1 MAQQSQPASVE
12 GSPQQSAPLAGTL
25 VVCTD
30 VGRSRSHNEDNFIIF
45 DVRQR
50 SKLEAGKEFRYSFAS
65 PGLLVGVADGMG
77 GHSSGQVASQLCV
90 ETLPTEFLKLV
101 PKDAGGDTDWDA
113 LLAQAVHAT
122 NEALLTTAKGNR
134 EYEGMGTTLT
144 SAWLVGSRAIVAQ
157 VGDSRAY
164 HLHEGSFTQ
173 LTRDQTVL
181 NSVSEVE
188 RQALLNTPF
197 ENMLLQALGAMT
209 QLDVV
214 ITTTELAAGDYL
226 LLCSDGLY
234 RVVSPEQMA
243 EVLKGPE
250 PLRKKAENLI
260 QKAND
265 GGGPD
270 NITVILCEVLTRG
283 AAE

>member
-12 GSPQQSAPLAGTL
+12 GSPQQSAHLAGTL

-45 DVRQR
+45 DVGQR
-50 SKLEAGKEFRYSFAS
+50 SKLEAAKEVRYAFAT

-144 SAWLVGSRAIVAQ
+144 TALFLGRQARIAQ
-157 VGDSRAY
+157 VGDSRCY
-164 HLHEGSFTQ
+164 LFRGGNLTQ
-173 LTRDQTVL
+173 LTQDQTVFNTL
-181 NSVSEVE
+181 GEEE
-188 RQALLNTPF
+188 RAALRDTPF
-197 ENMLLQALGAMT
+197 ENMLLQAVGAMAK
-209 QLDVV
+209 LEV
-214 ITTTELAAGDYL
+214 ITTDIQLRPADL
-226 LLCSDGLY
+226 LLFCSDGLY
-234 RVVSPEQMA
+234 KVVTNEEMA
-243 EVLKGPE
+243 EVLKGE
-250 PLRKKAENLI
+250 GGLKKKADVLI
-260 QKAND
+260 ERANAA
-265 GGGPD
+265 GGPD
-270 NITVILCEVLTRG
+270 NITVILCQVG
-283 AAE
+283 D